1 MIILKIGAVI
11 MASGLS
17 KRMKTDKLML
27 KYNDKFIFEYII
39 DLVVKSNFYDRIVI
53 TNNSTIIEY
62 CKNIGI
68 KAINNPNNEIGQSES
83 IKLGVKYFKEMDG
96 ICFLVSDQPFLTEH
110 SIEKLINSF
119 EKDKICQL
127 KFNDKVGN
135 PVIFSNKFFSQLLSL
150 RNDEKGSI
158 VKNNNLNH
166 VKYVDALYQR
176 ELMDIDTNDDYERIL
191 NAENLFD

>member
-1 MIILKIGAVI
+1 

-62 CKNIGI
+62 CRNIGI
-68 KAINNPNNEIGQSES
+68 KSINNPNNKIGQSES
-83 IKLGVKYFKEMDG
+83 IKLGVKYFNEMDG
-96 ICFLVSDQPFLTEH
+96 ICFLVSDQPFLTDF
-110 SIEKLINSF
+110 SIEKLITSF
-119 EKDKICQL
+119 EKGKISQL
-127 KFNDKVGN
+127 RFANRIGN
-135 PVIFSNKFFSQLLSL
+135 PVIFSNKFFNELSSL
-150 RNDEKGSI
+150 KNDEKGSI

-166 VKYVDALYQR
+166 VKYVDALYER
-176 ELMDIDTNDDYERIL
+176 ELMDIDTIDDYERIL

>member
-62 CKNIGI
+62 CK
-68 KAINNPNNEIGQSES
+68 KSES
-83 IKLGVKYFKEMDG
+83 KR
-96 ICFLVSDQPFLTEH
+96 
-110 SIEKLINSF
+110 LIIQTMES
-119 EKDKICQL
+119 
-127 KFNDKVGN
+127 DKVN
-135 PVIFSNKFFSQLLSL
+135 QL
-150 RNDEKGSI
+150 N
-158 VKNNNLNH
+158 
-166 VKYVDALYQR
+166 
-176 ELMDIDTNDDYERIL
+176 
-191 NAENLFD
+191 

>member
-1 MIILKIGAVI
+1 

-83 IKLGVKYFKEMDG
+83 IKLGVKYFNEMDG

-158 VKNNNLNH
+158 VKKNNLNH
-166 VKYVDALYQR
+166 VKYVDAFYER
-176 ELMDIDTNDDYERIL
+176 ELMDIDTIDDYERIL

>member
-1 MIILKIGAVI
+1 

>member
-1 MIILKIGAVI
+1 

-27 KYNDKFIFEYII
+27 KYNDKFVFEYII
-39 DLVVKSNFYDRIVI
+39 DLVVKSNFYDRVVI

-62 CKNIGI
+62 CNKIEI
-68 KAINNPNNEIGQSES
+68 KTINNPKNETGQSES
-83 IKLGVKYFKEMDG
+83 IKLGVKYFNKMDG
-96 ICFLVSDQPFLTEH
+96 ICFLVSDQPLLTEI
-110 SIEKLINSF
+110 SIEKLIDSF

-127 KFNDKVGN
+127 KFMDKVGN
-135 PVIFSNKFFSQLLSL
+135 PVIFSNKFFNQLLSL
-150 RNDEKGSI
+150 KYDEKGSI
-158 VKNNNLNH
+158 VKNKNLND
-166 VKYVDALYQR
+166 VKYVDALYER